1 MGDLSEADTSQ
12 RVGTPPP
19 LVLKGARPGT
29 ANVVS
34 IGRCLEDDA
43 CTSDESALSKGPRS
57 GINPR

>member
-1 MGDLSEADTSQ
+1 MGDPSEADTTQ

-19 LVLKGARPGT
+19 PLVLRGGWPDT
-29 ANVVS
+29 ANVS

-57 GINPR
+57 GVNPG